1 MPWPS
6 CRRDLWLAR
15 HTDGATDGHHRNAAV
30 TETADGKAR
39 SHLGV
44 RARTRRAPSRR
55 CSATAAPTAACPAAA
70 ESIASSLFAASL
82 LPYLGFLYHLTKSA
96 TAPRLTLFGFYF
108 LLAFVGATTKLVY
121 NTSLS
126 NVDYL
131 HGSAE
136 SLLTITNLLI
146 VLGLRQG
153 LREAADGSPADE
165 GETRATAEMT
175 GRTEESSMPLS
186 KEGLLFSALGP
197 PQIEQQEFALL
208 WALWRQLLENEQC
221 DDAGK
226 PLLLPFCEFCTLSVY
241 GPGCKQADLL
251 GSLSKDKKH
260 GVDDIA
266 LPTPIWSHNRREALQ
281 ERP

>member
-1 MPWPS
+1 MRASDGSRPA
-6 CRRDLWLAR
+6 AR
-15 HTDGATDGHHRNAAV
+15 P
-30 TETADGKAR
+30 
-39 SHLGV
+39 
-44 RARTRRAPSRR
+44 RAPSQRGAATSACHPTVARVSRWRIGRR
-55 CSATAAPTAACPAAA
+55 TSEARGVDGLLGGGRDGGYVPVRVNPA

-108 LLAFVGATTKLVY
+108 LLAFVGATSKPYPPPAKLVY

-153 LREAADGSPADE
+153 LREAADGSPAE
-165 GETRATAEMT
+165 EKGETRATAEMT
-175 GRTEESSMPLS
+175 SRSEESSIPLS
-186 KEGLLFSALGP
+186 KEDLLFLALGP
-197 PQIEQQEFALL
+197 PQLGQQTAPKK
-208 WALWRQLLENEQC
+208 NQC
-221 DDAGK
+221 DDADK
-226 PLLLPFCEFCTLSVY
+226 PLFLPFSDFCTLSVY
-241 GPGCKQADLL
+241 GSGCKQADLL

-266 LPTPIWSHNRREALQ
+266 LPAPIWSHDRGEALKGK
-281 ERP
+281 P